1 MHSRYCW
8 IPMFFLFFGLVLFGA
23 GCGKQTVNPVTTPLS
38 ASVEQKRSED
48 KDTIYIEY
56 ILQLKGEERF
66 FSCSVVL
73 QRYGY
78 DDYGYEDFS
87 QDLDF
92 IEVEKKEVVTYT
104 WVQKT

>member
-1 MHSRYCW
+1 MLTISNKLTIKDHEMLS
-8 IPMFFLFFGLVLFGA
+8 ISMEGDFVTLFDSIVFQVL
-23 GCGKQTVNPVTTPLS
+23 
-38 ASVEQKRSED
+38 EIERSED
-48 KDTIYIEY
+48 KDAIYIEY
-56 ILQLKGEERF
+56 ILQLQGEERF

-73 QRYGY
+73 IRYGY

-104 WVQKT
+104 WIQKT

>member
-1 MHSRYCW
+1 MLTISNKLTTKDHEMLS
-8 IPMFFLFFGLVLFGA
+8 ISMEGDFVTLFDSIVFQVL
-23 GCGKQTVNPVTTPLS
+23 
-38 ASVEQKRSED
+38 EIERSED
-48 KDTIYIEY
+48 KDAIYIEY
-56 ILQLKGEERF
+56 ILQIQGEERF

-73 QRYGY
+73 IRYGY

>member
-1 MHSRYCW
+1 MLTISNKLTTKDHEMLS
-8 IPMFFLFFGLVLFGA
+8 ISMEGDFVTLFG
-23 GCGKQTVNPVTTPLS
+23 
-38 ASVEQKRSED
+38 SVVFQVLEKERSED
-48 KDTIYIEY
+48 KDAIYIEY
-56 ILQLKGEERF
+56 ILQIQGEERF

-73 QRYGY
+73 IRYGY
-78 DDYGYEDFS
+78 DDYGYEGFS

>member
-1 MHSRYCW
+1 MLTISNKLTTKDHEMLS
-8 IPMFFLFFGLVLFGA
+8 ISMEGDFVTLFG
-23 GCGKQTVNPVTTPLS
+23 
-38 ASVEQKRSED
+38 SVVFQVLEKERSED
-48 KDTIYIEY
+48 KDAIYIEY
-56 ILQLKGEERF
+56 ILQLQGEERF

-73 QRYGY
+73 IRYGY

>member
-1 MHSRYCW
+1 MLTISNKLTIKDHEMLS
-8 IPMFFLFFGLVLFGA
+8 ISMEGDFVTLFG
-23 GCGKQTVNPVTTPLS
+23 
-38 ASVEQKRSED
+38 SVVFQVLEQKRSED

>member
-1 MHSRYCW
+1 MLTISNKLTTKDHEMLS
-8 IPMFFLFFGLVLFGA
+8 ISMEGDFVTLFDSVVFQVLE
-23 GCGKQTVNPVTTPLS
+23 K
-38 ASVEQKRSED
+38 ERSED
-48 KDTIYIEY
+48 KDAIYIEY
-56 ILQLKGEERF
+56 ILQLQGEERF

-73 QRYGY
+73 IRYGY
-78 DDYGYEDFS
+78 HDYGYEDFS

>member
-1 MHSRYCW
+1 MLTISNKLTTKDHEMIS
-8 IPMFFLFFGLVLFGA
+8 ISMEGDFVTLFDSIVFQVL
-23 GCGKQTVNPVTTPLS
+23 
-38 ASVEQKRSED
+38 EIERSED
-48 KDTIYIEY
+48 KDAIYIEY
-56 ILQLKGEERF
+56 ILQLQGEERF

-73 QRYGY
+73 IRYGY

>member
-1 MHSRYCW
+1 MLTISNKLTIKDHEMLS
-8 IPMFFLFFGLVLFGA
+8 ISMEGDFVTLFG
-23 GCGKQTVNPVTTPLS
+23 
-38 ASVEQKRSED
+38 SVVFQVLEQKRSED

-73 QRYGY
+73 LRYGY

>member
-1 MHSRYCW
+1 MLTISNKLTTKDHEMLS
-8 IPMFFLFFGLVLFGA
+8 ISMEGDFVTLFDSIVFQVL
-23 GCGKQTVNPVTTPLS
+23 
-38 ASVEQKRSED
+38 EIERSED
-48 KDTIYIEY
+48 KDAIYIEY
-56 ILQLKGEERF
+56 ILQLQGEERF

-73 QRYGY
+73 IRYGY

>member
-1 MHSRYCW
+1 MLTISNKLTTKDHEMLS
-8 IPMFFLFFGLVLFGA
+8 ISMEGDFVTLFG
-23 GCGKQTVNPVTTPLS
+23 
-38 ASVEQKRSED
+38 SVVFQVLEKERSED
-48 KDTIYIEY
+48 KDASYIEY
-56 ILQLKGEERF
+56 ILQLQGGERF

-73 QRYGY
+73 IRYGY

-87 QDLDF
+87 QDLNF